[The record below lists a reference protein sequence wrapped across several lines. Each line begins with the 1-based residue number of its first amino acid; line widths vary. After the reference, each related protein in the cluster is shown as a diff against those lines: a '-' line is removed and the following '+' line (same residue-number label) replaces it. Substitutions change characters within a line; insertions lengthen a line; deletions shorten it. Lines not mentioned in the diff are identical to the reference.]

1 MKMKQVKKLSKLDL
15 RKIQSNKL
23 KQSLV
28 DEKTKIKNL
37 LNFLC
42 KCSTGYNDKLLD
54 FMEEYHMDNLRQ
66 VTSAQLKQ
74 FIAKHNLHKVKNH
87 DDKTL

>member
-1 MKMKQVKKLSKLDL
+1 MQVKKVKKLSKLDL

-54 FMEEYHMDNLRQ
+54 FMEEYHMDNLCQ
-66 VTSAQLKQ
+66 VTSAQLKEYV
-74 FIAKHNLHKVKNH
+74 AKHNLRKIDNGKS
-87 DDKTL
+87 L

>member
-1 MKMKQVKKLSKLDL
+1 MKMKQVKKINKQNLK
-15 RKIQSNKL
+15 KIQANKL

-37 LNFLC
+37 LNFLY

-54 FMEEYHMDNLRQ
+54 FMEEYHMDNLCQ
-66 VTSAQLKQ
+66 VTSAQLKEYV
-74 FIAKHNLHKVKNH
+74 AKHNLRKIDNGKS
-87 DDKTL
+87 L

>member
-1 MKMKQVKKLSKLDL
+1 MQVKKLSKLDL

-23 KQSLV
+23 KQLV

-37 LNFLC
+37 INFLH
-42 KCSTGYNDKLLD
+42 KCSTVYDDKLLD

-66 VTSAQLKQ
+66 VTSAQLKKYV
-74 FIAKHNLHKVKNH
+74 AKHNLRKIDNGKS
-87 DDKTL
+87 L